1 MKKKIKKLIHWS
13 FTIFIIIY
21 IITGFG
27 ITEFRIIQTLTFG
40 LLTKPSAFYLHSI
53 LIYPF
58 IILLIFHILL
68 TLNKKKLNGIRK
80 NMNNEPMQE
89 KDENKRETIRRIIVW
104 IIVFLISIMLLLIVL
119 IQPRFFTFL
128 N

>member
-1 MKKKIKKLIHWS
+1 MKKKIKKLVHWS

-27 ITEFRIIQTLTFG
+27 ITEFRIIQTITFG

-58 IILLIFHILL
+58 IILLIFHIIL
-68 TLNKKKLNGIRK
+68 TLNKKIKWK
-80 NMNNEPMQE
+80 NKENEQ
-89 KDENKRETIRRIIVW
+89 
-104 IIVFLISIMLLLIVL
+104 
-119 IQPRFFTFL
+119 
-128 N
+128 